1 MALKN
6 HFMMRISAFR
16 TLTVLTIISSTQIS
30 CLKDKV
36 TERYTIYRP
45 VYSTK
50 AEVKGAI
57 GSSPAI
63 NISNPGKIF
72 VKGNYVF
79 MNEIDRGIHV
89 IDFSNPSNPK
99 NLAFVKIPGCVDMAV
114 RGNFLYADL
123 YTDLVTLDITDPLS
137 VKVQQ
142 YQEFVFPHRIYSNG
156 FIADTSKF
164 ITNWIRVDTVVKR
177 DEHPFGFPL
186 RLGPMSMSQAA
197 PVTNGVGGSM
207 ARFGLMEDRLYTVSY
222 SDLKVF
228 NTANPAAPTF
238 IRTIELNRGDI
249 ETIFPYQRNLFIGAE
264 SGMLIFN
271 ANDKDNPSYMST
283 FIHARAC
290 DPVIADQSFAYVTL
304 RSNNTCMGFV
314 NQLDVVNISQL
325 LSPRLVRTYLLTQ
338 PAGLSKDQNLLF
350 ICDGSDGLKIFDA
363 TRPEELKLLTI
374 FPLSKTYDVITMNGI
389 ALTVAED
396 GIYFIDYRNPN
407 QAFITGKLTI
417 AKI

>member
-1 MALKN
+1 MV
-6 HFMMRISAFR
+6 
-16 TLTVLTIISSTQIS
+16 VLSFIGSTQIA

-63 NISNPGKIF
+63 QISNPGKIF

-79 MNEIDRGIHV
+79 LNEIDRGIHV
-89 IDFSNPSNPK
+89 IDFSNPANPK

-123 YTDLVTLDITDPLS
+123 YTDLITLDITDPLN

-142 YQEFVFPHRIYSNG
+142 YQESVFPHRIYSNG
-156 FIADTSKF
+156 FIADTAKF

-177 DEHPFGFPL
+177 DERPFGFPL
-186 RLGPMSMSQAA
+186 FFGPMSMSRSA
-197 PVTNGVGGSM
+197 PVSNGVGGSM
-207 ARFGLMEDRLYTVSY
+207 ARFGLLEDRLYTVSH
-222 SDLKVF
+222 S
-228 NTANPAAPTF
+228 
-238 IRTIELNRGDI
+238 
-249 ETIFPYQRNLFIGAE
+249 ETIFPHQRNLFIGAAA
-264 SGMLIFN
+264 GMLIYN
-271 ANDKDNPSYMST
+271 ATDKDNPTYMST

-304 RSNNTCMGFV
+304 RSNNTCSGFA
-314 NQLDVVNISQL
+314 NQLDVVNVSQL
-325 LSPRLVRTYLLTQ
+325 LSPRLVRTYLLTE

-350 ICDGSDGLKIFDA
+350 ICDGNDGLKIFDA
-363 TRPEELKLLTI
+363 TRPEELKLVTTI
-374 FPLSKTYDVITMNGI
+374 PLSKTYDVITINGI

-396 GIYFIDYRNPN
+396 GIYFIDYRNPS
-407 QAFITGKLTI
+407 QASIAGKITI